1 MWWFKN
7 QPPFLIATTSNK
19 INTRANNNSLIPI
32 ILPPPF
38 LDSASLIYF
47 YFKDCLLNARET
59 TAPLRNYGI
68 LKRKNTSLT
77 NNSVAFFE
85 NFPKKVKKFQKIKKL
100 DQII

>member
-19 INTRANNNSLIPI
+19 INTSANKNSIILI
-32 ILPPPF
+32 ILPPPS
-38 LDSASLIYF
+38 LNLASLIYF

-68 LKRKNTSLT
+68 LKRKNASLT

-85 NFPKKVKKFQKIKKL
+85 NFPKKVKKIKKL
-100 DQII
+100 DQTI